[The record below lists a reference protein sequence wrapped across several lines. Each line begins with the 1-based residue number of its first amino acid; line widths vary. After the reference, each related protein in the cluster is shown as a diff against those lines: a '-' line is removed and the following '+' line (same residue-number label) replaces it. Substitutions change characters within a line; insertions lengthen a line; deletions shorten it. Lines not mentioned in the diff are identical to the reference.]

1 MYRIIQVVKS
11 YCYNTSRYLQNDLQN
26 IGLRFDVIHL
36 LLFVITFFLGLS
48 SDEAIACASVNNGV
62 RIATHKKWSH

>member
-1 MYRIIQVVKS
+1 M
-11 YCYNTSRYLQNDLQN
+11 QNDLQN

-36 LLFVITFFLGLS
+36 LLFVITFFLGLG